1 MGKSGKMGANL
12 NGIFGCLFGI
22 WVRVFCIFG
31 CVFGIWYFITLI
43 VFCEILAF
51 SEISWE
57 VR

>member
-1 MGKSGKMGANL
+1 MGKSGKMRAKL
-12 NGIFGCLFGI
+12 NGIVGMCL
-22 WVRVFCIFG
+22 VFRSVYF
-31 CVFGIWYFITLI
+31 VFLLKHLI